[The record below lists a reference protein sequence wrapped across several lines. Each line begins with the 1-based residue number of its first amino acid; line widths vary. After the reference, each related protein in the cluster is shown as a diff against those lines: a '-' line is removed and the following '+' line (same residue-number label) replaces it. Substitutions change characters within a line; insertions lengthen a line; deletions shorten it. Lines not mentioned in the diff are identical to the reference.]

1 MGLSFPHVSDS
12 VEEAQHP
19 LWGRGGSLSED
30 NSWLYPVTPP
40 SSCPWTWLNTV
51 ILHEILLGKRTHL
64 ALTWH
69 ELAWAQGVSLVA

>member
-40 SSCPWTWLNTV
+40 EQLPLD
-51 ILHEILLGKRTHL
+51 L
-64 ALTWH
+64 AEH
-69 ELAWAQGVSLVA
+69 CDSA